1 MIVVVTLYFRRFK
14 IRNPLKPSHPG
25 WQQSLLAK
33 EKADKEAAEKVAKKA
48 EKDRVRT
55 SSCLHLNAFAGINNL
70 QRAATATEGRQHFWH
85 RTARPAHDS
94 SHQTVARPENEEAPD
109 GNAQGEEIEH
119 AESVEERAAE
129 KDAVREETVVK
140 ETTSEDT
147 VRKEIE
153 HVGAEGDDNEH
164 LDGEMQEWGEWEGD
178 WTSVLDDYL

>member
-1 MIVVVTLYFRRFK
+1 LNCVCYIRRVFSTATT
-14 IRNPLKPSHPG
+14 IFISHNHLN
-25 WQQSLLAK
+25 SLLPPHDFSTK
-33 EKADKEAAEKVAKKA
+33 
-48 EKDRVRT
+48 
-55 SSCLHLNAFAGINNL
+55 
-70 QRAATATEGRQHFWH
+70 TEDVY
-85 RTARPAHDS
+85 T